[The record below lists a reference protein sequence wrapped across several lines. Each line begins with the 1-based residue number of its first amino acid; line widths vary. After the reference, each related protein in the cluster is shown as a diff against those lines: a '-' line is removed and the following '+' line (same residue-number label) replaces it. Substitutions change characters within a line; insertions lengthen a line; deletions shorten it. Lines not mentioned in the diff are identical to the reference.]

1 MEPISRTGRR
11 TPMRA
16 LALTIA
22 ALALPLC
29 LAGCGSE
36 DSGGDVAGDP
46 TPTVTSSSPPEPAPE
61 PTVGSYPAFAP
72 TDYMFTLTVSC
83 FCMGAGTP
91 IQVTVADS
99 EVVDAAYTEGGGRG
113 GAEPG
118 EPADNAFR
126 LTINDIID
134 RANDT
139 EADKVTVDWPAGQ
152 DYPSSVYVDQQKN
165 AADDEIGYTIEG
177 VQVSP

>member
-1 MEPISRTGRR
+1 
-11 TPMRA
+11 
-16 LALTIA
+16 
-22 ALALPLC
+22 
-29 LAGCGSE
+29 
-36 DSGGDVAGDP
+36 
-46 TPTVTSSSPPEPAPE
+46 
-61 PTVGSYPAFAP
+61 
-72 TDYMFTLTVSC
+72 
-83 FCMGAGTP
+83 
-91 IQVTVADS
+91 
-99 EVVDAAYTEGGGRG
+99 GGGRG